1 MKGVSALNLKFIML
15 GINTLSVFFIV
26 FILRYTTWLICEN
39 LSARDFFNEIDT
51 IPLSG
56 PVMLISC
63 LFLISLLLLSF
74 YLRETRFKDSN
85 SLILWSLF
93 FDFTV
98 SITLVA
104 ILHFNYNGILL
115 WVFANA
121 IEYVSERVKP
131 FFMAAALLLYMLTDH
146 EIIMITPNLFSITDY
161 FGYYNADTEKLF
173 TGAFNLLSSANI
185 VIFILFCVFVIQEQN
200 GIIKRVNLLYA
211 QLGQKNIELEHANRD
226 LKNLADIRE
235 QMGKT
240 EERNRLAREI
250 HDTLGHT
257 LTGISAGLDACIT
270 IFDSDPEAAKKQLS
284 VISKVTRDG
293 ISEVRQS
300 VSELRPDSLKV
311 HNLKQSL
318 IDMTEDVRLVTKA
331 EINLNIST
339 PLYFEEDEENT
350 VYRIVQE
357 SITNSIRH
365 GKATR
370 IDVDI
375 SREESRLHIRIR
387 DNGIGCKDLK
397 KGFGTRHMI
406 ERVRM
411 LNGTVSF
418 NGENGFV
425 VEAVLPIRWGE
436 NYD

>member
-15 GINTLSVFFIV
+15 GINTLAVFFIV
-26 FILRYTTWLICEN
+26 FILRYTTWLICSN
-39 LSARDFFNEIDT
+39 LSAREFFNEIDT
-51 IPLSG
+51 IPLSA
-56 PVMLISC
+56 PVMFLTC
-63 LFLISLLLLSF
+63 LFLIFLLVLSF

-98 SITLVA
+98 SIALVA

-146 EIIMITPNLFSITDY
+146 ETIMISPGLFSIGDY
-161 FGYYNADTEKLF
+161 FRYYNADTEKLF
-173 TGAFNLLSSANI
+173 TGVFNLLSSANI
-185 VIFILFCVFVIQEQN
+185 VVFILFCVFVIQEQN

-211 QLGQKNIELEHANRD
+211 QLGQKNTELEHANRD

-235 QMGKT
+235 QMGILS
-240 EERNRLAREI
+240 ERNRLAREI

-300 VSELRPDSLKV
+300 VSELRPDSISEKKLE
-311 HNLKQSL
+311 QSL
-318 IDMTEDVRLVTKA
+318 RDLIDNTRLVTKA
-331 EINLNIST
+331 EINFNLSTSLN
-339 PLYFEEDEENT
+339 FEEDEENT

-365 GKATR
+365 GNATR

-375 SREESRLHIRIR
+375 HREESKLYISIS
-387 DNGIGCKDLK
+387 DNGIGCKDFK

-418 NGENGFV
+418 NGENGFRV
-425 VEAVLPIRWGE
+425 DAVLPIRWGE